1 MLTQEQIQQLMA
13 AGLGGGAL
21 TQGGNIYTPTW
32 VPSGTTDANDGGY
45 TFGGYNSIPQG
56 WKFGDIAQQY
66 DAQGNRTGEW
76 ATTAP
81 DLWDKLGPGLAMSLI
96 GYAGLQGLMGGM
108 GFGDAG
114 AGGLDVAS
122 GGSGG
127 GGGGFLNGFEA
138 GVPTAGEM
146 AASNAAFAETL
157 APYLSQGASMGAM
170 HTVPTELAP
179 GAAAAGAGGDL
190 VNGAF
195 LGEGMASGIPAWDL
209 AATNAGLSLATPAGA
224 IMQNSP
230 MSLIPESA
238 MPGTVTGYAG
248 PTFGGAAAASLIPG
262 VSNSM
267 LGAGLTAAGALAG
280 KEGTPGQT
288 SERKMDPRL
297 DNYVFGQNGVVP
309 MAAGLLSQQMPMAQ
323 QGGQQAFDFGRG
335 LLGRGVAANPF
346 MR

>member
-1 MLTQEQIQQLMA
+1 M
-13 AGLGGGAL
+13 
-21 TQGGNIYTPTW
+21 
-32 VPSGTTDANDGGY
+32 
-45 TFGGYNSIPQG
+45 
-56 WKFGDIAQQY
+56 AQQ
-66 DAQGNRTGEW
+66 N
-76 ATTAP
+76 
-81 DLWDKLGPGLAMSLI
+81 
-96 GYAGLQGLMGGM
+96 
-108 GFGDAG
+108 
-114 AGGLDVAS
+114 
-122 GGSGG
+122 
-127 GGGGFLNGFEA
+127 
-138 GVPTAGEM
+138 
-146 AASNAAFAETL
+146 
-157 APYLSQGASMGAM
+157 YLSQLTPEILQALASGQNRTYLGLVDTPIQEGDPASGFYRTSDGMYFAPRLETTYNGQDNETTQQTGYYGGYFDPADYTLNHLRPYGIYDKSGKLTGTGAWSQTDESDLEFFAPALLAAAAGIGASF
-170 HTVPTELAP
+170 LAP

-238 MPGTVTGYAG
+238 MPGPVTGYTG

>member
-1 MLTQEQIQQLMA
+1 M
-13 AGLGGGAL
+13 
-21 TQGGNIYTPTW
+21 
-32 VPSGTTDANDGGY
+32 
-45 TFGGYNSIPQG
+45 
-56 WKFGDIAQQY
+56 AQQ
-66 DAQGNRTGEW
+66 N
-76 ATTAP
+76 
-81 DLWDKLGPGLAMSLI
+81 
-96 GYAGLQGLMGGM
+96 
-108 GFGDAG
+108 
-114 AGGLDVAS
+114 
-122 GGSGG
+122 
-127 GGGGFLNGFEA
+127 
-138 GVPTAGEM
+138 
-146 AASNAAFAETL
+146 
-157 APYLSQGASMGAM
+157 YLSQLTPEMIQAIRNQGDGFFQQNGMYFAPRLETTYNGQDGETTQQTGYYGGYLDPTDYTLNHLRPYGIYDKSGKLTGTGAWSQTDESDLEFFAPALLAAAAGIGASF
-170 HTVPTELAP
+170 LAP

-262 VSNSM
+262 VSNNVLGGAATL
-267 LGAGLTAAGALAG
+267 LGAAAGSQ
-280 KEGTPGQT
+280 GTPGQT

>member
-32 VPSGTTDANDGGY
+32 VPGGTTEANDGGY
-45 TFGGYNSIPQG
+45 TFAGYNAIPEG
-56 WKFGDIAQQY
+56 WKFGDMAQQY

-76 ATTAP
+76 ATSAP

-96 GYAGLQGLMGGM
+96 GYAGLQGLMGAM
-108 GFGDAG
+108 
-114 AGGLDVAS
+114 

-127 GGGGFLNGFEA
+127 PMSGFDA
-138 GVPTAGEM
+138 GVPTAGEV
-146 AASNAAFAETL
+146 AAQNAAFAESL
-157 APYLSQGASMGAM
+157 SPYLAKGVPQMMG
-170 HTVPTELAP
+170 TLE
-179 GAAAAGAGGDL
+179 
-190 VNGAF
+190 
-195 LGEGMASGIPAWDL
+195 
-209 AATNAGLSLATPAGA
+209 
-224 IMQNSP
+224 
-230 MSLIPESA
+230 LIPESA
-238 MPGTVTGYAG
+238 MPVAPTGYTG
-248 PTFGGAAAASLIPG
+248 PTFGGVSTLLNGGATKAATSMIPG
-262 VSNSM
+262 VSDKT

>member
-1 MLTQEQIQQLMA
+1 M
-13 AGLGGGAL
+13 
-21 TQGGNIYTPTW
+21 
-32 VPSGTTDANDGGY
+32 
-45 TFGGYNSIPQG
+45 
-56 WKFGDIAQQY
+56 AQQ
-66 DAQGNRTGEW
+66 N
-76 ATTAP
+76 
-81 DLWDKLGPGLAMSLI
+81 
-96 GYAGLQGLMGGM
+96 
-108 GFGDAG
+108 
-114 AGGLDVAS
+114 
-122 GGSGG
+122 
-127 GGGGFLNGFEA
+127 
-138 GVPTAGEM
+138 
-146 AASNAAFAETL
+146 
-157 APYLSQGASMGAM
+157 YLSQLTPEMIQAIRNQGDGFFQQNGMYFAPRLETTYNGQDGETTQQTGYYGGYLDPTDYTLNHLRPYGIYDKSGKLTGTGAWSQTDESDLEFFAPALLAAAAGIGASF
-170 HTVPTELAP
+170 LAP

>member
-1 MLTQEQIQQLMA
+1 MA

-32 VPSGTTDANDGGY
+32 VPGGTTEANDGGY
-45 TFGGYNSIPQG
+45 TFGGYNVIPEG
-56 WKFGDIAQQY
+56 WKFGDMAQQY
-66 DAQGNRTGEW
+66 DAQGNHTGEW
-76 ATTAP
+76 ATSAP

-96 GYAGLQGLMGGM
+96 GYAGLQGLMGGV

-114 AGGLDVAS
+114 AGGL
-122 GGSGG
+122 
-127 GGGGFLNGFEA
+127 E
-138 GVPTAGEM
+138 
-146 AASNAAFAETL
+146 
-157 APYLSQGASMGAM
+157 QGAAMGAM
-170 HTVPTELAP
+170 HTVPTEAQVAAGNAAFAKTLAP
-179 GAAAAGAGGDL
+179 Y
-190 VNGAF
+190 
-195 LGEGMASGIPAWDL
+195 
-209 AATNAGLSLATPAGA
+209 AATSL
-224 IMQNSP
+224 
-230 MSLIPESA
+230 L
-238 MPGTVTGYAG
+238 PG
-248 PTFGGAAAASLIPG
+248 I
-262 VSNSM
+262 SNKL

-346 MR
+346 VR

>member
-1 MLTQEQIQQLMA
+1 MAQQQNYLQSLTPEILQALTANGYDGYTTPDGYYFAPRLETTYNGENNEATQQTGYYGGYLDPTDYTLNHLRPYGIYDMQGNLTGQGAWSQTDESDLEFFAPALLAAA
-13 AGLGGGAL
+13 AG
-21 TQGGNIYTPTW
+21 I
-32 VPSGTTDANDGGY
+32 
-45 TFGGYNSIPQG
+45 
-56 WKFGDIAQQY
+56 
-66 DAQGNRTGEW
+66 
-76 ATTAP
+76 
-81 DLWDKLGPGLAMSLI
+81 
-96 GYAGLQGLMGGM
+96 
-108 GFGDAG
+108 
-114 AGGLDVAS
+114 
-122 GGSGG
+122 
-127 GGGGFLNGFEA
+127 
-138 GVPTAGEM
+138 
-146 AASNAAFAETL
+146 
-157 APYLSQGASMGAM
+157 GASF
-170 HTVPTELAP
+170 LAP

-280 KEGTPGQT
+280 SQGTPGQT

>member
-1 MLTQEQIQQLMA
+1 MA

-32 VPSGTTDANDGGY
+32 VPGGTTEANDGGY
-45 TFGGYNSIPQG
+45 TFAGYNAIPEG
-56 WKFGDIAQQY
+56 WKFGDMAQQY

-96 GYAGLQGLMGGM
+96 GYSGLQGLMGGM
-108 GFGDAG
+108 GFGDA
-114 AGGLDVAS
+114 
-122 GGSGG
+122 
-127 GGGGFLNGFEA
+127 
-138 GVPTAGEM
+138 
-146 AASNAAFAETL
+146 
-157 APYLSQGASMGAM
+157 
-170 HTVPTELAP
+170 

-280 KEGTPGQT
+280 KEGTPGKT

>member
-32 VPSGTTDANDGGY
+32 VPGGTTEANDGGY
-45 TFGGYNSIPQG
+45 TFAGYNAIPEG
-56 WKFGDIAQQY
+56 WKFGDMAQQY
-66 DAQGNRTGEW
+66 DAQGNHTGEW
-76 ATTAP
+76 ATSAP

-138 GVPTAGEM
+138 GVPTAAEV

-157 APYLSQGASMGAM
+157 APYLSQGAAMGAM
-170 HTVPTELAP
+170 HTVPTEAQVAAGNAAFAKTLAP
-179 GAAAAGAGGDL
+179 Y
-190 VNGAF
+190 
-195 LGEGMASGIPAWDL
+195 
-209 AATNAGLSLATPAGA
+209 AATSL
-224 IMQNSP
+224 
-230 MSLIPESA
+230 L
-238 MPGTVTGYAG
+238 PG
-248 PTFGGAAAASLIPG
+248 I
-262 VSNSM
+262 SNKT

-309 MAAGLLSQQMPMAQ
+309 MAAGLLSQQIPMAQ

>member
-1 MLTQEQIQQLMA
+1 MA

-32 VPSGTTDANDGGY
+32 VPGGTTEANDGGY
-45 TFGGYNSIPQG
+45 TFAGYNAIPEG
-56 WKFGDIAQQY
+56 WKFGDMAQQY
-66 DAQGNRTGEW
+66 DAQGNHTGEW
-76 ATTAP
+76 ATSAP

-96 GYAGLQGLMGGM
+96 GYAGLQGLMGAM
-108 GFGDAG
+108 
-114 AGGLDVAS
+114 

-127 GGGGFLNGFEA
+127 PMSGFDA
-138 GVPTAGEM
+138 GVPTAGEV
-146 AASNAAFAETL
+146 AAQNAAFAESMS
-157 APYLSQGASMGAM
+157 PYLAKGVPQMMG
-170 HTVPTELAP
+170 TLE
-179 GAAAAGAGGDL
+179 
-190 VNGAF
+190 
-195 LGEGMASGIPAWDL
+195 
-209 AATNAGLSLATPAGA
+209 
-224 IMQNSP
+224 
-230 MSLIPESA
+230 LIPESA
-238 MPGTVTGYAG
+238 MPVAPTGYTG
-248 PTFGGAAAASLIPG
+248 PTFGGVSTLLNGGATKAATSMIPG
-262 VSNSM
+262 VSDKL

-297 DNYVFGQNGVVP
+297 DNYVFGQNGVVL

>member
-1 MLTQEQIQQLMA
+1 MA

-32 VPSGTTDANDGGY
+32 VPGGTTEANDGGY
-45 TFGGYNSIPQG
+45 TFAGYNAIPEG
-56 WKFGDIAQQY
+56 WKFGDMAQQY
-66 DAQGNRTGEW
+66 DAQGNHTGEW
-76 ATTAP
+76 ATSAP

-127 GGGGFLNGFEA
+127 VGGGFLNGFEA
-138 GVPTAGEM
+138 GVPTAAEV

-157 APYLSQGASMGAM
+157 APYADTSLQ
-170 HTVPTELAP
+170 P
-179 GAAAAGAGGDL
+179 G
-190 VNGAF
+190 
-195 LGEGMASGIPAWDL
+195 I
-209 AATNAGLSLATPAGA
+209 
-224 IMQNSP
+224 
-230 MSLIPESA
+230 
-238 MPGTVTGYAG
+238 
-248 PTFGGAAAASLIPG
+248 
-262 VSNSM
+262 SNKT

-280 KEGTPGQT
+280 SQGTPGQT

-335 LLGRGVAANPF
+335 LLGRGVASNPF

>member
-32 VPSGTTDANDGGY
+32 VPGGTTEANDGGY
-45 TFGGYNSIPQG
+45 TFAGYNAIPEG
-56 WKFGDIAQQY
+56 WKFGDMAQQY
-66 DAQGNRTGEW
+66 DAQGNHTGEW
-76 ATTAP
+76 ATSAP

-96 GYAGLQGLMGGM
+96 GYAGLQGLMGAM
-108 GFGDAG
+108 
-114 AGGLDVAS
+114 

-127 GGGGFLNGFEA
+127 PMSGFDA
-138 GVPTAGEM
+138 GVPTAGEV
-146 AASNAAFAETL
+146 AAQNAAFAESMS
-157 APYLSQGASMGAM
+157 PYLAKGVPQMMG
-170 HTVPTELAP
+170 TLE
-179 GAAAAGAGGDL
+179 
-190 VNGAF
+190 
-195 LGEGMASGIPAWDL
+195 
-209 AATNAGLSLATPAGA
+209 
-224 IMQNSP
+224 
-230 MSLIPESA
+230 LIPESA
-238 MPGTVTGYAG
+238 MPVAPTGYTG
-248 PTFGGAAAASLIPG
+248 PTFGGVSTLLNGGATKAATSMIPG
-262 VSNSM
+262 VSDKL

>member
-1 MLTQEQIQQLMA
+1 M
-13 AGLGGGAL
+13 
-21 TQGGNIYTPTW
+21 
-32 VPSGTTDANDGGY
+32 
-45 TFGGYNSIPQG
+45 
-56 WKFGDIAQQY
+56 AQQ
-66 DAQGNRTGEW
+66 N
-76 ATTAP
+76 
-81 DLWDKLGPGLAMSLI
+81 
-96 GYAGLQGLMGGM
+96 
-108 GFGDAG
+108 
-114 AGGLDVAS
+114 
-122 GGSGG
+122 
-127 GGGGFLNGFEA
+127 
-138 GVPTAGEM
+138 
-146 AASNAAFAETL
+146 
-157 APYLSQGASMGAM
+157 YLSQLTPEMIQAIRNQGDGFFQQNGMYFAPRLETTYNGQDGETTQQTGYYGGYLDPTDYTLNHLRPYGIYDKSGKLTGTGAWSQTDESDLEFFAPALLAAAAGIGASF
-170 HTVPTELAP
+170 LAP

-262 VSNSM
+262 VSNNVLGGAATL
-267 LGAGLTAAGALAG
+267 LGAAAGSQ
-280 KEGTPGQT
+280 GTPGQT

-323 QGGQQAFDFGRG
+323 QGGQQAFEFGRG

>member
-1 MLTQEQIQQLMA
+1 M
-13 AGLGGGAL
+13 
-21 TQGGNIYTPTW
+21 
-32 VPSGTTDANDGGY
+32 
-45 TFGGYNSIPQG
+45 
-56 WKFGDIAQQY
+56 AQQ
-66 DAQGNRTGEW
+66 N
-76 ATTAP
+76 
-81 DLWDKLGPGLAMSLI
+81 
-96 GYAGLQGLMGGM
+96 
-108 GFGDAG
+108 
-114 AGGLDVAS
+114 
-122 GGSGG
+122 
-127 GGGGFLNGFEA
+127 
-138 GVPTAGEM
+138 
-146 AASNAAFAETL
+146 
-157 APYLSQGASMGAM
+157 YLSQLTPEMIQAIRNQGDGFFQQNGMYFAPRLETSYQSMDNQDTRQTGYYGGYLDPTDYTLNHQRPYGIYDMQGNLTGQGAWSQTDESDLEFFAPALLAAAAGIGASF
-170 HTVPTELAP
+170 LAP

-238 MPGTVTGYAG
+238 MPVAPTGYTG

>member
-32 VPSGTTDANDGGY
+32 VPGGTTEANDGGY
-45 TFGGYNSIPQG
+45 TFAGYNAIPEG
-56 WKFGDIAQQY
+56 WKFGDMAQQY

-76 ATTAP
+76 ATSAP

-96 GYAGLQGLMGGM
+96 GYAGLQGLMGAM
-108 GFGDAG
+108 
-114 AGGLDVAS
+114 

-127 GGGGFLNGFEA
+127 PMSGFDA
-138 GVPTAGEM
+138 GVPTAGEV
-146 AASNAAFAETL
+146 AAQNAAFAESMS
-157 APYLSQGASMGAM
+157 PYLAKGVPQMMG
-170 HTVPTELAP
+170 TLE
-179 GAAAAGAGGDL
+179 
-190 VNGAF
+190 
-195 LGEGMASGIPAWDL
+195 
-209 AATNAGLSLATPAGA
+209 
-224 IMQNSP
+224 
-230 MSLIPESA
+230 LIPESA
-238 MPGTVTGYAG
+238 MPVAPTGYTG
-248 PTFGGAAAASLIPG
+248 PTFGGVSTLLNGGATKAATSMIPG
-262 VSNSM
+262 VSDKL

-280 KEGTPGQT
+280 SQGTPGQS

-323 QGGQQAFDFGRG
+323 QGGQQAFQFGQG
-335 LLGRGVAANPF
+335 LLGRGVASNPF